1 MPFFI
6 LCFMIILAAV
16 LNSPIAKGFV
26 GELGVRFALSK
37 LDKEDFRVL
46 HNITL
51 SDGKK
56 TTQIDHVVIGRTGIF
71 VIETKNYKGWI
82 FGSENSAKWTQT
94 IYNSKRQFQN
104 PIRQNYGHIKMLEH
118 YFPGYKQPMV
128 SIISFSGNSTL
139 KKVDVAS
146 PHVHVIHTAGIARII
161 RSYQETLLTKPAIA
175 AFAEHLRSIWKKPI
189 SRISK
194 RKNSMCRPLKKRSN
208 RKKGSSLPIPVQIA
222 EARLFLESENTAI
235 LKDVRLFRT
244 AGLLHKIRK
253 ERKMKPDKNHAQLKM
268 SVVYMY

>member
-1 MPFFI
+1 MSFFI

-146 PHVHVIHTAGIARII
+146 PHVHVIHTAGLARII

-175 AFAEHLRSIWKKPI
+175 AFAEHLVKANIKDFKAKKQHVQTI
-189 SRISK
+189 K
-194 RKNSMCRPLKKRSN
+194 ETQQQKKRQLFANTCPNCGSPLVSRVGKHGN
-208 RKKGSSLPIPVQIA
+208 FKGCSSFPNC
-222 EARLFLESENTAI
+222 RFTA
-235 LKDVRLFRT
+235 
-244 AGLLHKIRK
+244 
-253 ERKMKPDKNHAQLKM
+253 
-268 SVVYMY
+268 